1 MNSPGAASMLV
12 RNMTAGAIR
21 FCDRARVLEER
32 RSGRPVN
39 HVAGDADL
47 VRTARRWRASTPGE
61 QKGIEA
67 ELIYAECCAIGHGLS
82 WKATKTLAC
91 ALLAG
96 PFRRM
101 GGCPSPRRRGDCS

>member
-12 RNMTAGAIR
+12 RNITAGAIR

-47 VRTARRWRASTPGE
+47 VRTARRRDGRA
-61 QKGIEA
+61 A
-67 ELIYAECCAIGHGLS
+67 
-82 WKATKTLAC
+82 
-91 ALLAG
+91 
-96 PFRRM
+96 
-101 GGCPSPRRRGDCS
+101 PRHR